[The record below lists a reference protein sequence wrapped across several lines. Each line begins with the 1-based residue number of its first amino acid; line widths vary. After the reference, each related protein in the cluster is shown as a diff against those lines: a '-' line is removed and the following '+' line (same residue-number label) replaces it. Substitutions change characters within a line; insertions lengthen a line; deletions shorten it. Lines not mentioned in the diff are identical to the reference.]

1 MTATQP
7 ADRLSNE
14 IIKILRQF
22 GLPFEGMIRYADL
35 KRSGIIHDYHHF
47 ERLKAIGFPAGRW
60 LSANVKI
67 WTPEEIG
74 TYLLALPVERPV
86 LPEHAKRREKTAA
99 VSKAKTDTVKTK
111 RQRMAR

>member
-1 MTATQP
+1 VT
-7 ADRLSNE
+7 DKLSDE

-22 GLPFEGMIRYADL
+22 GLPFDGMIRYADL

-74 TYLLALPVERPV
+74 TYLLNLPVERPV
-86 LPEHAKRREKTAA
+86 MPEDAKRRDRKMVVAP
-99 VSKAKTDTVKTK
+99 KAKAGTVKTK
-111 RQRMAR
+111 RQRRARR